1 MLYMDPMGWFY
12 CQFCEKNS
20 PFLCMTY
27 VDLTCTPYALLT
39 VERTDW
45 VWGCFMCQ
53 CVIRLSPLFHSIEF
67 KVIHIFFEKKAGARL
82 AWRDPYVFEGICTLF
97 THISKK
103 KIHHPSMDRYMPS
116 SHGSPPGP
124 NGERS
129 CTKRAKPAP
138 HAISFAWLAES
149 SESCKPTSIASRF
162 CLETGRTWKLCVNT
176 VTVIGPKNVVK
187 GLIQLGFGLVF
198 LLRS

>member
-1 MLYMDPMGWFY
+1 MACMGWFY

-53 CVIRLSPLFHSIEF
+53 CVIRLSPLLFHSIEF

-82 AWRDPYVFEGICTLF
+82 AWRDPYVFEGIRILF
-97 THISKK
+97 TDISKK
-103 KIHHPSMDRYMPS
+103 KSTIHPWIGICHRPMGALLDPMGKGCVPKGQSQR
-116 SHGSPPGP
+116 HT
-124 NGERS
+124 RS
-129 CTKRAKPAP
+129 
-138 HAISFAWLAES
+138 
-149 SESCKPTSIASRF
+149 
-162 CLETGRTWKLCVNT
+162 
-176 VTVIGPKNVVK
+176 
-187 GLIQLGFGLVF
+187 
-198 LLRS
+198 LLRGSRSRPSRASQRR

>member
-1 MLYMDPMGWFY
+1 MDPMGWFY

-53 CVIRLSPLFHSIEF
+53 CVIRLSPLLFHSIEF
-67 KVIHIFFEKKAGARL
+67 KVIHIFLEKKAGARL
-82 AWRDPYVFEGICTLF
+82 AWRD
-97 THISKK
+97 
-103 KIHHPSMDRYMPS
+103 PSMDRYMPS

-124 NGERS
+124 NGKRS

-149 SESCKPTSIASRF
+149 SESCKPTSIASR
-162 CLETGRTWKLCVNT
+162 
-176 VTVIGPKNVVK
+176 
-187 GLIQLGFGLVF
+187 LV
-198 LLRS
+198 LVGKQVA